1 MSDDETRREDARQEV
16 LIDRA
21 IRAGKIAHCYHCGDQ
36 DWVEPV
42 EVYAYPAEPV
52 ALCRECKKEH
62 EARY

>member
-1 MSDDETRREDARQEV
+1 VGDDESRREDARQEV

-21 IRAGKIAHCYHCGDQ
+21 IRDGKIMYCHHCGDQ
-36 DWVEPV
+36 DWIEWV

-52 ALCRECKKEH
+52 PLCRGCAKEY